1 MKKITFWSILMLV
14 ALSMSVVAC
23 GSDGESEQEE
33 TDEQKFFRLTN
44 IKEENFDD
52 IIRCGWV
59 SENCL
64 EFAGFEKDTEVFH
77 LWIYNRIT
85 NKITEYKKQVEKSYQ
100 VYEGYGDYGDYQ
112 LRKQHV
118 GYTNDDTKVGK
129 FLQFEIGYYDSEG
142 NCRGR
147 SNLNFLFNKNEQ
159 IILLNEPEFYLS
171 KYSYNKYATFEW
183 YNNSLAFEFAKGYS
197 TDSSGNMSFPA
208 VVVIVSQ
215 EGQIVKTLNNRVSII
230 YHYRMVEIYDYDRVL
245 YWGLGL
251 NYPKGDELF
260 NYSEGYDDYL
270 IINFLDLNKDINFY
284 YKYTDYVLGGFG
296 IPFNDFEIYKG
307 YNNCRYNTEI
317 ISSDSRYC
325 TFRIAEIN
333 YEGERKEVV
342 IKADKQNET
351 AEIVN

>member
-1 MKKITFWSILMLV
+1 MKKITFWSILMLLS
-14 ALSMSVVAC
+14 LSMSLVAC
-23 GSDGESEQEE
+23 GSDGEEE

-129 FLQFEIGYYDSEG
+129 LLQFEIGYYDSEG
-142 NCRGR
+142 NLKGR

-197 TDSSGNMSFPA
+197 TNSNTSGNLVFLA
-208 VVVIVSQ
+208 AVVIVSQ
-215 EGQIVKTLNNRVSII
+215 EGQIVKTLNNSVNALTQYHLVEYYNYDRALYWGFSFKKRKGESII
-230 YHYRMVEIYDYDRVL
+230 YSD
-245 YWGLGL
+245 
-251 NYPKGDELF
+251 
-260 NYSEGYDDYL
+260 GYDDYL
-270 IINFLDLNKDINFY
+270 VIYFLDLNKELTYENFG
-284 YKYTDYVLGGFG
+284 TGRIIIGGFG
-296 IPFNDFEIYKG
+296 ILFNDFEIYKRKE
-307 YNNCRYNTEI
+307 NCKYETEI

-325 TFRIAEIN
+325 TFRITEIN
-333 YEGERKEVV
+333 YQGERKEVV